1 MSSTDES
8 YQEIKIDFY
17 RIIDCYSMHDCL
29 LIAELQTKI
38 LEYVIQSE
46 HGHRTVA
53 ALARTCK
60 ALTEPCLDVL
70 WHRQERGLGA
80 LMKTLP
86 ADLWEV
92 SYGSLVRIVL
102 ILLIYLTVMLMRVS
116 T

>member
-1 MSSTDES
+1 
-8 YQEIKIDFY
+8 
-17 RIIDCYSMHDCL
+17 MHNCL
-29 LIAELQTKI
+29 LIAEMQTKI
-38 LEYVIQSE
+38 LEYVIQSDR
-46 HGHRTVA
+46 GHQTVA

-92 SYGSLVRIVL
+92 SYGSLVRIAH
-102 ILLIYLTVMLMRVS
+102 LLFI
-116 T
+116 